1 MEDYN
6 LPEDIEKARER
17 IDELRQSIRH
27 HNYKYYVEDNPEISD
42 YEYDKLFE
50 ELKAL
55 EEEFPELIT
64 ENSPTQR
71 IGSEKI
77 EAFETVE
84 HKAKMLSLDKSHS
97 EQGLRDFDKR
107 IRKRLHNSQIE
118 YIIEPKIDGL
128 GIALYYEDKTLLR
141 GATRGDGAKG
151 EDITANLKTIM
162 TIPLKISTET
172 SLTTFEVRGEVYM
185 PVDAFQELNNSRIDK
200 GMEPFA
206 NPRNAASG
214 TVRHKDPKEVAERP
228 LDIFIYALS
237 YNEEQKFKTHLETL
251 KELKKAGF
259 KVNEYEKAD
268 GISAVIH
275 KINQWEHKKERLNY
289 EIDGIVIKVNDLSSH
304 DILGSTTHHPRWA
317 IAYKYPPNRKTTRI
331 SDIEIM
337 VGRTG
342 KLTPVAILEPIH
354 LAGTKVSRASLHN
367 EDEIKKLDVRIGDE
381 VLVEKA
387 GKIIPQIIKVI
398 KEKRQGD
405 EKKFEM
411 PHKCPVCGSAA
422 KRFNGEVARKCINAQ
437 CPAQIKQRIQ
447 HWGKRNA
454 MNIDGLGPKLLEK
467 LVDNNIVR
475 HLADLYKLK
484 TSDLQKIER
493 MGEKSSENLLKEIEK
508 SKQEGLARVLYG
520 LGIPYVGEHI
530 ARILTEN
537 FHTIDKLMETSE
549 IRLKQINEI
558 GPEIAQSVVSFFK
571 EEKNRELIEQLKKE
585 GVKMESKE
593 YQREQF
599 LEGIYFVFTGALDK
613 YTRNEAS
620 EEVRKFGGRV
630 SSTVSRKT
638 DIIVRGKNPGSK
650 LEKAK
655 EEGITILN
663 EEQFNQLLE
672 DKKMPSQV

>member
-50 ELKAL
+50 ELKVL

-237 YNEEQKFKTHLETL
+237 YNEKQKFKTHLETL

-275 KINQWEHKKERLNY
+275 WINEWEHKKERLNY

-331 SDIEIM
+331 SNIEIM

-447 HWGKRNA
+447 HWGERNA

-467 LVDNNIVR
+467 LVDNNMVR
-475 HLADLYKLK
+475 HFADLYKLK

-493 MGEKSSENLLKEIEK
+493 MGEKSSENFLLISEQYAHRHRVYPSHIIL
-508 SKQEGLARVLYG
+508 GLNLLVY
-520 LGIPYVGEHI
+520 
-530 ARILTEN
+530 
-537 FHTIDKLMETSE
+537 
-549 IRLKQINEI
+549 
-558 GPEIAQSVVSFFK
+558 FF
-571 EEKNRELIEQLKKE
+571 L
-585 GVKMESKE
+585 
-593 YQREQF
+593 F
-599 LEGIYFVFTGALDK
+599 L
-613 YTRNEAS
+613 
-620 EEVRKFGGRV
+620 
-630 SSTVSRKT
+630 
-638 DIIVRGKNPGSK
+638 
-650 LEKAK
+650 
-655 EEGITILN
+655 
-663 EEQFNQLLE
+663 
-672 DKKMPSQV
+672 